1 MDIHQGAIKLII
13 GITER
18 IGSLLFLFGF
28 ISFEKNSQYIM
39 VLLGALLLI
48 ISQTGEIASILC
60 EPRKK
65 LETIYDEFLNKIGLI
80 LAWPLVI
87 FIVYLINQ
95 SQPLLLFTL
104 AITIIAAIKA
114 TSLVIK
120 VYLIDNI
127 LHTTWFF
134 RGKKYGWRKKIKF
147 RRRKNILSTR

>member
-1 MDIHQGAIKLII
+1 MDIQQGAIKLVI
-13 GITER
+13 GITES

-28 ISFEKNSQYIM
+28 ISFEKNSQYAM

-48 ISQTGEIASILC
+48 ISQTGEIASTLR

-127 LHTTWFF
+127 LHTT
-134 RGKKYGWRKKIKF
+134 
-147 RRRKNILSTR
+147 

>member
-1 MDIHQGAIKLII
+1 MDIQQGAIKLII
-13 GITER
+13 GITES

-28 ISFEKNSQYIM
+28 ISFEKNSQYAM

-48 ISQTGEIASILC
+48 ISQTGEIASTLR

-127 LHTTWFF
+127 LHTT
-134 RGKKYGWRKKIKF
+134 
-147 RRRKNILSTR
+147 